1 MKKRLLAALTV
12 TTLAAAP
19 AATAQQAGHDA
30 HHGAAPAAAARSA
43 TGTGIVQK
51 LDAAKGE
58 VTLKHGPL
66 PPLNMPAMT
75 MSFPVKDRASLAQ
88 LKPLQKVEF
97 DVAFDGKAYLI
108 TRIK

>member
-1 MKKRLLAALTV
+1 MKRLLATLTATAL
-12 TTLAAAP
+12 LAAAAP
-19 AATAQQAGHDA
+19 AATAQPAGHDA
-30 HHGAAPAAAARSA
+30 HHGAAPAAARSA

-75 MSFPVKDRASLAQ
+75 MSFPVKDRASLAG
-88 LKPLQKVEF
+88 LKPSQKVEF
-97 DVAFDGKAYLI
+97 DLSFDGKNYLI